1 MLISP
6 AFRLTTAE
14 LFPEF
19 LKVGEISL
27 LIETHIFDRYVKCAA
42 TRKEV
47 HGDTKVLYMCNVFCY
62 D

>member
-1 MLISP
+1 MLISS

-14 LFPEF
+14 FIPEF

-27 LIETHIFDRYVKCAA
+27 LIETHIFDRYIKCAA

-47 HGDTKVLYMCNVFCY
+47 HGDTKVLYMRDVFCY

>member
-6 AFRLTTAE
+6 VFRLTTAE
-14 LFPEF
+14 FIPEF

-27 LIETHIFDRYVKCAA
+27 LIETHIFDHYVKCAA

-47 HGDTKVLYMCNVFCY
+47 HGDTKVLYMRDVFCY